1 MEAAELTELLT
12 HLRNSGRASA
22 YDAIAAF
29 AKALRELPNDFAEQL
44 QREADARVASGG
56 ALGPLPKRDLRGADA
71 REVDRDN
78 VVLVLEDTSNST
90 CSATLHSDLVHFA
103 TGAAGKPF
111 LDNVTLED
119 TIVLD
124 ASRFG
129 AKSSRD
135 LGVGATITIVSSAK
149 RGNGSAFDERH
160 DGTISAEFKLTW
172 NARGDRLGAAARPL
186 PDQASKP
193 ASAPAAA
200 PAPAPA
206 TPEPPLEPPPAA

>member
-12 HLRNSGRASA
+12 RLRNSGRASA

-29 AKALRELPNDFAEQL
+29 AKALRELPGDFAEQL

-78 VVLVLEDTSNST
+78 VVLVLEDGTNST

-124 ASRFG
+124 ASRFA
-129 AKSSRD
+129 AKSARD
-135 LGVGATITIVSSAK
+135 LGVGATITIVSTAK

-172 NARGDRLGAAARPL
+172 NARGDRLGAAPL
-186 PDQASKP
+186 LADQAPKP

-200 PAPAPA
+200 PVAAPVPPEAP
-206 TPEPPLEPPPAA
+206 LDPPPAA